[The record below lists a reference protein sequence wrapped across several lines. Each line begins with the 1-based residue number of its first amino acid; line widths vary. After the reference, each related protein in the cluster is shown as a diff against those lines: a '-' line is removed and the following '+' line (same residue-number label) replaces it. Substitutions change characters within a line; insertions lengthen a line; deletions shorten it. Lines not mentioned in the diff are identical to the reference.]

1 MHVLIFSDTRKGQK
15 MNALNVIRLIIGV
28 IIVAVLV
35 DLVWDKV
42 TIIPISV
49 NMPWWGFIITLV
61 VVFMLMDVGLM
72 KILEKLGGR

>member
-1 MHVLIFSDTRKGQK
+1 

-49 NMPWWGFIITLV
+49 NMPWWGVIITLV